1 MDLQVSFL
9 KFWNKSEKRK
19 GVKER
24 NHSWFGK
31 KKRRNHCSYLLVSG
45 IIALFEV
52 SKVNFVV

>member
-1 MDLQVSFL
+1 M
-9 KFWNKSEKRK
+9 K
-19 GVKER
+19 KER
-24 NHSWFGK
+24 ELKKGIILGLGK